1 MLEPSTG
8 KVLAMVSKPDFDPNT
23 IEQDW
28 DALINDDSN
37 SSLFNRALQGQ
48 YPPGSTF
55 KILTT
60 LEYIREHPDSYT
72 YRHSYDNHIAHS
84 NTFFITDDFVDQSQ
98 FLRSR
103 SMQSIRFNPD
113 NTIGK
118 TPVFQIYCHR
128 TTDQSNSYYSN
139 LHINISFYPT
149 FTTASTPRTM
159 FKMTHM

>member
-1 MLEPSTG
+1 M
-8 KVLAMVSKPDFDPNT
+8 
-23 IEQDW
+23 
-28 DALINDDSN
+28 
-37 SSLFNRALQGQ
+37 SSD
-48 YPPGSTF
+48 
-55 KILTT
+55 KILPVRMITNHIVDFFFRRT
-60 LEYIREHPDSYT
+60 DIGHYLTVHLIQYIRDHPDSYT

-84 NTFFITDDFVDQSQ
+84 NTFFITDDFVYQSQ